1 MKIYCSRSDL
11 NKALSNVSHSVP
23 SRTTSF
29 ILEGILVEINTDE
42 MKLTAT
48 DTTITIESVI
58 KADCEDKC
66 SFVVPA
72 KLFSSIIAKLPEDE
86 VLIEY
91 NKEKNKINIKCGG
104 SNAELVCFEADE
116 FPKVKLDEGKDVIL
130 LSKESVKKII
140 KKTAFSASTDDF
152 NGILTGVLLE
162 IKEGNMKMVAVD
174 PFRIATYVIPVDTD
188 KEVSVIIPAK
198 LANDVSKIISDDG
211 EDSISI
217 EIIDKKVVFV
227 FDNNKV
233 VINTFSGKYIDYE
246 RILNKE
252 GSINVRVQRD
262 ALLRSIDRASLL
274 TSAQNNNLIKFN
286 IEEDIILLKS
296 LSEEG
301 NIEEKIEIIKDGED
315 ILIGLNSKYLK
326 DVLSAVEDEEIVIN
340 FKDQISPCIIKPLK
354 GDKYKYLVLPIRI
367 N

>member
-1 MKIYCSRSDL
+1 MIIYCSRSDL
-11 NKALSNVSHSVP
+11 NKALNNVSHSVP
-23 SRTTSF
+23 SRTTSY
-29 ILEGILVEINTDE
+29 ILEGILIEVNNSN

-58 KADCEDKC
+58 KADCNDKR

-86 VLIEY
+86 VMIDY
-91 NKEKNKINIKCGG
+91 NNEKNKINIKCGG
-104 SNAELVCFEADE
+104 SNSELVCFESDE
-116 FPKVKLDEGKDVIL
+116 FPKVKLDEGNNVIA

-162 IKEGNMKMVAVD
+162 IKDDNMKMVAVD
-174 PFRIATYVIPVDTD
+174 PFRIATYNIPVENKSDI
-188 KEVSVIIPAK
+188 SVIIPAK
-198 LANDVSKIISDDG
+198 LANDVAKIISDDG
-211 EDSISI
+211 EDQITV
-217 EIIDKKVVFV
+217 EIVDKKVIFN

-246 RILNKE
+246 RILNRE

-262 ALLRSIDRASLL
+262 ALLKSIDRASLL
-274 TSAQNNNLIKFN
+274 TTVQNNNLIKFN
-286 IEEDIILLKS
+286 IEDELIVLKS

-301 NIEEKIEIIKDGED
+301 NIEEKVEIIKEGED
-315 ILIGLNSKYLK
+315 LLIGLNSKYLK
-326 DVLSAVEDEEIVIN
+326 DVLSVIEDEEILIN
-340 FKDQISPCIIKPLK
+340 MKDQVSPCIIKPLK
-354 GDKYKYLVLPIRI
+354 GDKFKYLVLPIRI